1 MIRNEAIGSGLL
13 LCCLYFAAAPLTTTA
28 QEAGQLPPGIKALSD
43 QGPAAGDA
51 KTPARLPAALAL
63 KKRPVPLA
71 KGVMSV
77 ENSADGGWVAEGH
90 MLILSQ
96 RGTPKSSAPMRPYIH
111 IPAGAVITSVYWR
124 IVSGQPLST
133 DVSLAACMPG
143 KCLPLQGQ
151 SGRSDGLAGQP
162 ADNPMVLTLSVAG
175 LGAMTPPVVV
185 KYYQLQIN
193 YRGGAS
199 R

>member
-1 MIRNEAIGSGLL
+1 MLRNELINSGVWLF
-13 LCCLYFAAAPLTTTA
+13 CLYFAAAPLYTTA
-28 QEAGQLPPGIKALSD
+28 QEKGQLPPGINALSD
-43 QGPAAGDA
+43 QGPALGNA
-51 KTPARLPAALAL
+51 KTPARLPAPLVL

-96 RGTPKSSAPMRPYIH
+96 RGIPKSSAPMRPYIH

-124 IVSGQPLST
+124 IASGQPLPA

-151 SGRSDGLAGQP
+151 AGRSDDLAGLP
-162 ADNPMVLTLSVAG
+162 ADNPMVLVLSMAG
-175 LGAMTPPVVV
+175 RGAITPPVVV
-185 KYYQLQIN
+185 KYYQMQIN
-193 YRGGAS
+193 YRTGAS

>member
-1 MIRNEAIGSGLL
+1 MIRNQTIRSGLL
-13 LCCLYFAAAPLTTTA
+13 LFCLYYAAAPLYATA
-28 QEAGQLPPGIKALSD
+28 QEKGQLPPGIKALSD
-43 QGPAAGDA
+43 QGPAVGDA

-77 ENSADGGWVAEGH
+77 ESSADGGWVAEGH

-96 RGTPKSSAPMRPYIH
+96 RGIPKSSAPMRPYIH

-124 IVSGQPLST
+124 IVSGQPLPT

-162 ADNPMVLTLSVAG
+162 ADNPLVLTLSMAG
-175 LGAMTPPVVV
+175 RGAITPPAVV

-193 YRGGAS
+193 YRTGAS